1 MDIQNPTL
9 ETVKGE
15 VMENKD
21 DNKEIVTEN
30 STEVVDVK
38 KTVTCETDSI
48 VKKEEIKA
56 IDDSSSSET
65 CKTNDI
71 KFIKAEKDNS
81 CPETFDQVEFVAK
94 DPSCEENLSELSDVC
109 HEDDRKI
116 FIGGLPQEAKEA
128 DIRDYFISY
137 GDIESITLKKDP
149 CTDRSR
155 GFCFLIFKS
164 IAGIDAV
171 LKHIDHVIK
180 GKKVSCSKAQ
190 ARQGKI
196 YVGNLPAG
204 NAVSK
209 ESLRDHFKMFGSVLD
224 VSRPIDKA
232 KDNEPKSF
240 AFITFAREESAK
252 RLIKEGQTTINGV
265 SVVIK
270 SVSQK
275 QPKKSGIGWQGFGG
289 YGSVMDWGY
298 GDPNF
303 YRGFPTVGY
312 GNRFGLYG
320 EGWMS
325 GYGNSG
331 GGKMSGFSRR
341 ASRIRGNK
349 SWPY

>member
-1 MDIQNPTL
+1 MIQRIHL
-9 ETVKGE
+9 
-15 VMENKD
+15 
-21 DNKEIVTEN
+21 
-30 STEVVDVK
+30 VK
-38 KTVTCETDSI
+38 KT
-48 VKKEEIKA
+48 
-56 IDDSSSSET
+56 
-65 CKTNDI
+65 
-71 KFIKAEKDNS
+71 
-81 CPETFDQVEFVAK
+81 
-94 DPSCEENLSELSDVC
+94 ELSDVC

-116 FIGGLPQEAKEA
+116 FIGGLPQEAKETE
-128 DIRDYFISY
+128 IKDYFISY

-164 IAGIDAV
+164 LAGIDAV
-171 LKHIDHVIK
+171 LKQMDHVIM

-190 ARQGKI
+190 VRQGKI

-209 ESLRDHFKMFGSVLD
+209 DHFEVFGSVLD

-232 KDNEPKSF
+232 KNNEPKSF

-252 RLIKEGQTTINGV
+252 RLIKEGQTTIDGV

-275 QPKKSGIGWQGFGG
+275 QPKNSGIGWQGFGG

-298 GDPNF
+298 GDPNL
-303 YRGFPTVGY
+303 YRGFSSEGY
-312 GNRFGLYG
+312 GHGFGMYG

-325 GYGNSG
+325 GYGNGG
-331 GGKMSGFSRR
+331 GGKMSRYSRGAYR
-341 ASRIRGNK
+341 SRGNR